1 MPKRIEALRQTLL
14 ARSRDLLLHDGYDKL
29 TIRAVAAAC
38 GVAVGTVYNYFPS
51 KDMLVASVM
60 LEDWLAALKRM
71 EAGAAAAPDVLA
83 GLEAVFDAITAF
95 AATYTGAWAQYG
107 AHAGAVP
114 AYRDRHE
121 QLIGQLQKIIEPLL
135 MRFDRLFDPAL
146 PPFLA
151 ETLLSASVRPGA
163 QFQRLS
169 PILARLLRD

>member
-1 MPKRIEALRQTLL
+1 MPKRIEALRQALL
-14 ARSRDLLLHDGYDKL
+14 ARSREILLHDGYDKL

-38 GVAVGTVYNYFPS
+38 DVAVGTVYNYFPS

-60 LEDWLAALKRM
+60 LEDWLVALARM
-71 EAGAAAAPDVLA
+71 EAGAAAASDVLE

-114 AYRDRHE
+114 AYRDRHG

-151 ETLLSASVRPGA
+151 ETLLSASVAPGA